1 MPTAD
6 FSQTAYLARKKSFL
20 ISRFA
25 TANPNV
31 FLQSPPRG
39 VDQSI
44 YLQKRLGQ
52 IQYVLQSPTGHDI
65 SGGPCCT
72 EPRG

>member
-6 FSQTAYLARKKSFL
+6 FSQSAYLARKKGFL
-20 ISRFA
+20 ISGFS

-44 YLQKRLGQ
+44 NLQKRLGQ
-52 IQYVLQSPTGHDI
+52 IRYVLQSPTGQDV
-65 SGGPCCT
+65 SVGPCCA
-72 EPRG
+72 